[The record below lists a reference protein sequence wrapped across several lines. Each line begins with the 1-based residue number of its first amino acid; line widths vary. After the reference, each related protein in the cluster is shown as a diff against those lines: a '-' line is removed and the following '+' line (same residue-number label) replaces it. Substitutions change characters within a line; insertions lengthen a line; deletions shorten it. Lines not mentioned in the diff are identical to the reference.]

1 MIMEIKTEEINYIA
15 YLLVRKSTNEK
26 DQERDFCQ
34 SSDPVSIAIDREQQ
48 D

>member
-15 YLLVRKSTNEK
+15 YLLVRKSTNAK

-34 SSDPVSIAIDREQQ
+34 SSDHVSIAIDREQQ

>member
-1 MIMEIKTEEINYIA
+1 MIMEMKTEEIKYIA
-15 YLLVRKSTNEK
+15 YLLVHKSTNEK

-34 SSDPVSIAIDREQQ
+34 SSDHVSIATDREQQ

>member
-15 YLLVRKSTNEK
+15 YLLVHKSTNAK
-26 DQERDFCQ
+26 DQERDVCQ
-34 SSDPVSIAIDREQQ
+34 SSDPVSIATDREQQ

>member
-15 YLLVRKSTNEK
+15 YLLVHKSTNAK
-26 DQERDFCQ
+26 DPERDFCQ
-34 SSDPVSIAIDREQQ
+34 SADHVSIATEREQQ

>member
-1 MIMEIKTEEINYIA
+1 MIMEIEADEINYIA
-15 YLLVRKSTNEK
+15 YLLGHKSTNAQ

-34 SSDPVSIAIDREQQ
+34 SSDPVSIATDREQQ